1 MYLLNKMLDAMI
13 EGLIFNMDYKI
24 NIAGLDRFLPLCR
37 VNDDLYIGAFVMFG
51 DVEITM
57 KASSE
62 LLKRAP
68 EFDVIITAESKG
80 IPLAYEMSRIS
91 GKPYVVARKESKL
104 YMKDIVKVSDRSITT
119 AHDQELCLGK
129 SDCELM
135 EGKQILL
142 VDDVVS
148 TGGSMKAISNL
159 VEAVGGIVAAKM
171 AVLAEGDSMM
181 RKDMI
186 YLENLPLFN
195 PDGSIK

>member
-1 MYLLNKMLDAMI
+1 MLNAMI

-62 LLKRAP
+62 LLKKAP

-80 IPLAYEMSRIS
+80 IPLAYEMSRMS

-148 TGGSMKAISNL
+148 TGGSMEAISNL

>member
-1 MYLLNKMLDAMI
+1 MYLLNKILDAMI

-148 TGGSMKAISNL
+148 TGDSMEAISSL
-159 VEAVGGIVAAKM
+159 VTAVGGIVAAKM

>member
-1 MYLLNKMLDAMI
+1 MIDTMI
-13 EGLIFNMDYKI
+13 EGLIVNMDYKI

-80 IPLAYEMSRIS
+80 IPLAYEMSRMS

-135 EGKQILL
+135 EGKQILI

-148 TGGSMKAISNL
+148 TGGSMEAISSL
-159 VEAVGGIVAAKM
+159 VTAVGGIIAAKM
-171 AVLAEGDSMM
+171 AVLAESDSMM

>member
-1 MYLLNKMLDAMI
+1 MYLLNKILDAMI

-104 YMKDIVKVSDRSITT
+104 SMKDIVKVSDRSITT

-148 TGGSMKAISNL
+148 TGGSMEAISNL

>member
-148 TGGSMKAISNL
+148 TGGSMEAISSL
-159 VEAVGGIVAAKM
+159 VTAVGGIVAAKM

>member
-1 MYLLNKMLDAMI
+1 MYLLNKILDAMI

-148 TGGSMKAISNL
+148 TGGSMEAISSL
-159 VEAVGGIVAAKM
+159 VTAVGGIVAAKM

>member
-1 MYLLNKMLDAMI
+1 MYLLNKILDAMI

-104 YMKDIVKVSDRSITT
+104 YVKDIVKVSDRSITT

-148 TGGSMKAISNL
+148 TGGSMEAISSL
-159 VEAVGGIVAAKM
+159 VTAVGGIVAAKM

>member
-80 IPLAYEMSRIS
+80 IPLAYEMSRMS

-135 EGKQILL
+135 EGKQILI

-148 TGGSMKAISNL
+148 TGGSMEAISSL
-159 VEAVGGIVAAKM
+159 VTAVGGIVAAKM

>member
-1 MYLLNKMLDAMI
+1 MYLLNKILDAMI

-91 GKPYVVARKESKL
+91 GKPYVAARKESKL

-148 TGGSMKAISNL
+148 TGGSMEAISSL
-159 VEAVGGIVAAKM
+159 VTAVGGIVAAKM

>member
-1 MYLLNKMLDAMI
+1 MYLLNKILDAMI
-13 EGLIFNMDYKI
+13 EGLILNMDYKI

-148 TGGSMKAISNL
+148 TGGSMEAISSL
-159 VEAVGGIVAAKM
+159 VTAVGGIVAAKM

>member
-1 MYLLNKMLDAMI
+1 
-13 EGLIFNMDYKI
+13 MDYKI
-24 NIAGLDRFLPLCR
+24 NIAGLERFLPLCPI
-37 VNDDLYIGAFVMFG
+37 NEDLYIGAFIMFG

-57 KASSE
+57 KAASE
-62 LLKRAP
+62 LIRKAP

-91 GKPYVVARKESKL
+91 NKPYIVARKESKL
-104 YMKDIVKVSDRSITT
+104 YMRDIVKVNNKSITT

-129 SDCELM
+129 SDCELLS
-135 EGKQILL
+135 GRQVLL

-148 TGGSMKAISNL
+148 TGGSMEAIENL
-159 VEAVGGIVAAKM
+159 VNAVGGIVAAKM
-171 AVLAEGDSMM
+171 AVLAEGDSIN
-181 RKDMI
+181 RKDLI